1 MNGLAAGP
9 VLRRLGGATLCALL
23 GLLWVAGPVAAQSVV
38 FGTPSATSKFGQSI
52 SFSQPYGGATIASA
66 DILIEEPGDVGPT
79 ELPLTTIGASTLD
92 VLPGHVGRSPVS
104 EHAGRGP
111 LRGDAGRRHDPG
123 RAGHQRSPTS
133 TTAMPGRRWPAR
145 YVRLHW
151 FQSSNSFAQ
160 QMLTWADDGVQKAAA
175 FFGVTETQPIDFFV
189 YPSESA
195 FQQGLSQAETIGG
208 VALSNIRTCFAAVAP
223 GDSAYGQSVL
233 PHEVTHIVFAD
244 ASDNPYHSPP
254 RWLNEGLARL
264 PVPGLR
270 RRRPAAGLPGGPRR
284 DPPTALRVCTTSS
297 RWTAS
302 RIYLAYAESVSAVD
316 FMVRKYGQP
325 AVAKL
330 VRAYANGVTDD
341 EAFVAGMGIDV
352 AAFNSAWMAA
362 NGVKPIKVRPAAG
375 SHGAAAARLER
386 LGFGCRARRH
396 TAADRR
402 AGRRGDARTDLDP
415 NSAAPRPG
423 RGRNRL
429 RRGRGHRAARTD
441 APRRRRLAGDAAGRQ
456 GARMSLAGARPSR
469 PGLRRGCDDHLRL

>member
-1 MNGLAAGP
+1 VSGLAARP

-79 ELPLTTIGASTLD
+79 ELPLTTIGTSTLAYSLD
-92 VLPGHVGRSPVS
+92 TSGGALYPNTPVVAHFEVTLADGTIQDGPAIDITYVDDRYAWKTLVGK
-104 EHAGRGP
+104 
-111 LRGDAGRRHDPG
+111 
-123 RAGHQRSPTS
+123 
-133 TTAMPGRRWPAR
+133 

-151 FQSSNSFAQ
+151 FQSSNAFAQ

-175 FFGVTETQPIDFFV
+175 FFGVTETKPIDFFV

-223 GDSAYGQSVL
+223 GDSAYGQTVL

-254 RWLNEGLARL
+254 RWLNEGLAVYLSQGYDASDRQL
-264 PVPGLR
+264 VSQAARSGTLR
-270 RRRPAAGLPGGPRR
+270 SLFAFADYFPL
-284 DPPTALRVCTTSS
+284 D
-297 RWTAS
+297 AS

-330 VRAYANGVTDD
+330 VKAYANGVTDD
-341 EAFVAGMGIDV
+341 QAFVAGIGIDV
-352 AAFNSAWMAA
+352 AAFNSAWLAA
-362 NGVKPIKVRPAAG
+362 NGVKPTEYGPQPAPTGPLPPGWSGSGSGSGPGATPQPTAGPGVATTPVPTSIPVQPLPGRASDETAYGVAGAIALLGLMVLGAAG
-375 SHGAAAARLER
+375 WLAM
-386 LGFGCRARRH
+386 
-396 TAADRR
+396 
-402 AGRRGDARTDLDP
+402 
-415 NSAAPRPG
+415 RPG
-423 RGRNRL
+423 GR
-429 RRGRGHRAARTD
+429 
-441 APRRRRLAGDAAGRQ
+441 APG
-456 GARMSLAGARPSR
+456 
-469 PGLRRGCDDHLRL
+469 